1 LVKRFGTRAVC
12 ASGLTVVA
20 LSIFGIYLVD
30 ETTPI
35 WYLELLLFLQG
46 AGMSNVFAPSTAAVM
61 STVPRERAGAG
72 SALNN
77 TVRNVCQALG
87 VAILG
92 SLISSIYRAQV
103 TPSLHVLPAVAR
115 VGAAES
121 IGATRAAIADAS
133 AHGQN
138 VSGLIASAERS
149 FVHAMHWASFASALV
164 AVLAAVVVLVFLKAV
179 PRPAPTPSSRE
190 AAGRS

>member
-1 LVKRFGTRAVC
+1 
-12 ASGLTVVA
+12 
-20 LSIFGIYLVD
+20 
-30 ETTPI
+30 
-35 WYLELLLFLQG
+35 LLFLQG

-92 SLISSIYRAQV
+92 SLISSIYRAQI
-103 TPSLHVLPAVAR
+103 TPSLHVLPAGAR
-115 VGAAES
+115 VAAAES
-121 IGATRAAIADAS
+121 IGATRAAVADA
-133 AHGQN
+133 AARGKD
-138 VSGLIASAERS
+138 VSGLIPRAERS

-164 AVLAAVVVLVFLKAV
+164 AVLAAVVVLVFLQAV
-179 PRPAPTPSSRE
+179 PRPTPTRWWSRWPRLDGSQLQPSGAPTRDE
-190 AAGRS
+190 VDA